1 MTASDGQPDRIL
13 IVEDDPGISAFLAKG
28 LRKEGFDVDI
38 DATGEALVDV
48 VRAGRFRLVVLDRML
63 PDVDGAD
70 LCRQLRDAGDD
81 TMVLMLTAKDA
92 LDDKLDGLNA
102 GADDYLTK
110 PFAFDEFLARLQALL
125 RRAPQPDANTVLRI
139 ADLVIDVTRKRAE
152 RGGRDL
158 QLTATEFRLLQYLAE
173 NAGNVLSRADLL
185 KAVWDYEF
193 DPQTNVVEVYIT
205 YLRRKLDLG
214 ADVKLIRNHR
224 GFGYYLGID

>member
-1 MTASDGQPDRIL
+1 MTVSDGPPDRIL
-13 IVEDDPGISAFLAKG
+13 IVEDDPGIAAFLAKG

-38 DATGEALVDV
+38 DATGEALVDR

-92 LDDKLDGLNA
+92 LVDKLDGLNA

-139 ADLVIDVTRKRAE
+139 TDLMIDVTRKRAE

-224 GFGYYLGID
+224 GFGYYLGVD

>member
-1 MTASDGQPDRIL
+1 MTASDGPPDRIL

-38 DATGEALVDV
+38 DATGEALVDR

>member
-38 DATGEALVDV
+38 DATGEALVDR